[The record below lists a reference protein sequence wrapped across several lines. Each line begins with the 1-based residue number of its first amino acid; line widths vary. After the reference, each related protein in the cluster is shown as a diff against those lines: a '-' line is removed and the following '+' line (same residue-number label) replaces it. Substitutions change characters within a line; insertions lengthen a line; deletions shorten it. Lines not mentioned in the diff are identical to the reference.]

1 MQEFHKNKFNFTCA
15 RIEKNP
21 RIPDRLSGAM
31 NVFGWVSATWIWDI
45 IWGCLV
51 GDQNLPRLTFGT
63 VAAKESD
70 VIKIK
75 ATPVA
80 RFDKKK
86 KVYDM

>member
-1 MQEFHKNKFNFTCA
+1 MKGKIIC
-15 RIEKNP
+15 NP
-21 RIPDRLSGAM
+21 WTFR
-31 NVFGWVSATWIWDI
+31 V
-45 IWGCLV
+45 CLV